1 MSAFAGFV
9 RKEAFHILRDRQTFW
24 VLLLMPLVQ
33 VLLFGYAVRTDV
45 TNVRIAFVDPTP
57 SIATREL
64 VQRFAAS
71 PRFRVTAI
79 FPTTAA
85 LDAGFRSGELRQA
98 VVLPRDTERAMGV
111 GGTEPVTVQ
120 LITDAAD
127 PNTGSVMQAYATAII
142 QRWFAESTA
151 RTGGVRF
158 DLATR
163 MRYNP
168 TLESVNLFVP
178 GLIALVLTIVSA
190 MMTAISITREK
201 ETGTMEMLLVSPL
214 HPWEI
219 VAGKVA
225 PYVLMGFAN
234 VLLVLGAARVVF
246 GMPLRGSVVLL
257 LAECLLYILNALA
270 LGIVIS
276 TRASS
281 QRTAMIAALAGL
293 LLPTLML
300 SGFIFPLESMP
311 TALRVVTNIVPAR
324 WFLLVVRGIMV
335 KGAGLATLWQETTIL
350 FGMTVLLL
358 VVGARRLAIRLE

>member
-1 MSAFAGFV
+1 MI
-9 RKEAFHILRDRQTFW
+9 R
-24 VLLLMPLVQ
+24 
-33 VLLFGYAVRTDV
+33 
-45 TNVRIAFVDPTP
+45 
-57 SIATREL
+57 
-64 VQRFAAS
+64 
-71 PRFRVTAI
+71 
-79 FPTTAA
+79 
-85 LDAGFRSGELRQA
+85 RS
-98 VVLPRDTERAMGV
+98 T
-111 GGTEPVTVQ
+111 
-120 LITDAAD
+120 
-127 PNTGSVMQAYATAII
+127 
-142 QRWFAESTA
+142 
-151 RTGGVRF
+151 VRF

>member
-1 MSAFAGFV
+1 MNAFAGFV

-24 VLLLMPLVQ
+24 ILLLMPLVQ
-33 VLLFGYAVRTDV
+33 VLIFGYAVRTDV
-45 TNVRIAFVDPTP
+45 RDVRIAIVDPTP
-57 SIATREL
+57 STATRAL
-64 VQRFAAS
+64 VQRFAS
-71 PRFRVTAI
+71 SSRFQLMGVY
-79 FPTTAA
+79 PTMQS
-85 LDAGFRSGELRQA
+85 LDDGFRSGVLRQA
-98 VVLPRDTERAMGV
+98 VVLPRDADRLLRGQATL
-111 GGTEPVTVQ
+111 PIQ
-120 LITDAAD
+120 LITDGAD
-127 PNTGSVMQAYATAII
+127 PNTGSVMQSYATAII
-142 QRWFAESTA
+142 QRWHAESV
-151 RTGGVRF
+151 VRAGSLRI

-214 HPWEI
+214 HPWAI

-225 PYVLMGFAN
+225 PYVAMGFAN
-234 VLLVLGAARVVF
+234 VLLVLGAAWGVF
-246 GMPLRGSVVLL
+246 GMPLRGSLVLL

-276 TRASS
+276 TSAQT

-300 SGFIFPLESMP
+300 SGFIFPLESLP
-311 TALRVVTNIVPAR
+311 TPLRLFTNIVPAR
-324 WFLLVVRGIMV
+324 WFLLIVRGIMV
-335 KGAGLATLWQETTIL
+335 KGAGLATLWQETLIL
-350 FGMTVLLL
+350 VGMTLALL
-358 VVGARRLAIRLE
+358 VLGARRLAIRLD